1 MSMAKKLSAIA
12 ELNLKRVEIEHIK
25 EAMRK
30 GQEEINNQENRL
42 RQIQADARAQQDKLA
57 SLQAQQAQYDD
68 ISAKVVQQQNI
79 LQALARENDKMDNDI
94 KLRRH
99 QHSIEIEAL
108 DKALNDKLEQTRRK
122 TKDAETGMIEMINRL
137 QQEIDALQAQRESL
151 EQWTEDKLQEVAT
164 EVKALHDREQYIS
177 TELINIDKERK
188 ALKDMRRLIQHINDK
203 NSI

>member
-1 MSMAKKLSAIA
+1 MAKKLSAIA
-12 ELNLKRVEIEHIK
+12 ELNLKRVAIEHIK

>member
-1 MSMAKKLSAIA
+1 MAKKLSAIA

-122 TKDAETGMIEMINRL
+122 TKDAETGMIAAIYRL

-151 EQWTEDKLQEVAT
+151 EQWAEDKLQQVAT